1 MQFKLSSDGISAL
14 RTIKIQEVAGSKN
27 LYGSVLGRKIN
38 LELRERISQDN
49 RATALSFEGVERV
62 DATFLREAVV
72 RLIKALSPAHEIIV
86 TAMHSVDHLDNLSYA
101 AIDQEQP
108 VTLLCNGR
116 FEVLGRPLSPAIEKI
131 LDRVLAEKS
140 LSSAQLAAFV
150 DSSVQCASTNLAKLR
165 RSGYITRVEADM
177 PSGGVEYFY
186 RPVGAELMQSP
197 ANPLF
202 NPEPENT

>member
-1 MQFKLSSDGISAL
+1 MYGSAL
-14 RTIKIQEVAGSKN
+14 
-27 LYGSVLGRKIN
+27 GRQIHLK
-38 LELRERISQDN
+38 LRESLPQHN
-49 RATALSFEGVERV
+49 RAMAISFEGVERA
-62 DATFLREAVV
+62 DSTFLREAVV
-72 RLIKALSPAHEIIV
+72 RLIKVLSPEKEIIV
-86 TAMHSVDHLDNLSYA
+86 SDMHSVDHLDNLSYA

-108 VTLLCNGR
+108 VTVLRNGY
-116 FEVLGRPLSPAIEKI
+116 FEVLGRPLSPAIQKI

-150 DSSVQCASTNLAKLR
+150 GSSVQCASTNLAKLR